1 MSMPRSEGNF
11 IYVPSSK
18 KCLSVEKLTD
28 RNFVLLDLATF
39 TKNLYKV
46 YIGMGPLL
54 TRRQLMWEEM
64 KAVNQIPFQ

>member
-1 MSMPRSEGNF
+1 MPRSEGNF
-11 IYVPSSK
+11 IFVPSSK

-46 YIGMGPLL
+46 YIDMGPLPD
-54 TRRQLMWEEM
+54 
-64 KAVNQIPFQ
+64 VN